1 MINEYA
7 TYCVTRHKRI
17 HAREQIVP
25 IQLFQLRGVKANKK
39 HSFNENLFCVENLGF
54 RIGNDIQQFH
64 GFINVYCTNKN
75 IKLRNYLKLHEN

>member
-25 IQLFQLRGVKANKK
+25 ILLFQLRGVKANKK
-39 HSFNENLFCVENLGF
+39 HSFNENLFSDG
-54 RIGNDIQQFH
+54 
-64 GFINVYCTNKN
+64 
-75 IKLRNYLKLHEN
+75 LRGKPGL